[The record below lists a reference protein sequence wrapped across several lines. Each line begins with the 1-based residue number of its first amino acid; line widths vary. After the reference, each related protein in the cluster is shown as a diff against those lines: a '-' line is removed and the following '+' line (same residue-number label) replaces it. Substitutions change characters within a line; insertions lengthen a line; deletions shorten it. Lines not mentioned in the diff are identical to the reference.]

1 METDLGDDLGFQ
13 VKQPRGGT
21 FPDGHGSIC
30 EGLLGPRLSV
40 LRSLLAAPA
49 CGVRQL
55 CARYGSLQRKC
66 ILLLPHEHNAST
78 WLCRLFFRPGIAVPV
93 EDV

>member
-13 VKQPRGGT
+13 VKQPRGGA
-21 FPDGHGSIC
+21 FPDGHGSIR

-49 CGVRQL
+49 YWVRQL

-66 ILLLPHEHNAST
+66 ILLLPQST
-78 WLCRLFFRPGIAVPV
+78 MHPPGSAGFVSGQALLSW
-93 EDV
+93 